1 MASEVVSLVSPFLE
15 WALLGLQQS
24 WGSEQ
29 PATTNLTN
37 GRRGKELTERRID

>member
-1 MASEVVSLVSPFLE
+1 MASEVVALVSPFLE

-29 PATTNLTN
+29 PATSLTN
-37 GRRGKELTERRID
+37 GSRGKELTERRID